1 MIAGAP
7 RTSRAGEVPA
17 TELSFVKA
25 IGFDKALDSGYH
37 AKHMGGRLPDHR
49 LMTNISTHPEFDP
62 VAVRILRVAALV
74 LFVVGFALAA
84 LLSLDN
90 PLLSPRVL
98 LHVLIGAVGGVAYFL
113 MRHGRHHA
121 AAMVLVWGY
130 WAGASV
136 VCLINGGLRGP
147 NLVNYPLIL
156 VISGWLLGTRQ
167 TLLLGLLTEVV
178 FIGLVIGD
186 ARGMIP
192 PPNFENLT
200 AYLVFLTAIIGVTGA
215 ATLLSRRGYLA
226 QAAEGR
232 MMAADLA
239 LRETQLLRH
248 GELLEEEV
256 RVRTLELAMAR
267 DAANAASQAKSAFLA
282 NMSHEIR
289 TPMNGILGMADLL
302 RRGGVTPQQAE
313 RLDKLDGAARHL
325 LGIINDIL
333 DISKIEAGKF
343 ALDDAPVSIREVM
356 ANVSSILAERARTKN
371 LRLSVDCLGVPEGLH
386 GDSTRLQQ
394 ALLNYATN
402 AVKFTEA
409 GSVTLRAAVQDEG
422 SDWILM
428 RFEVADTGIGIPP
441 EASDRLFTAFEQADN
456 TTTRKY
462 GGTGLG
468 LAITRRLAELMGGEA
483 GVESTVGV
491 GSTFWF
497 TSRLAMRKE
506 VPAPILA
513 PEAPDAEAEI
523 RRRHA
528 GRRILIADDEPIN
541 REVARFQLEE
551 AGLVVDQACDGAEA
565 VAMAGA
571 VNYDAILMDMQMPKL
586 DGLEATRRIRKLS
599 AYPGIP
605 IVAMTANVFV
615 EDRERCLAAGMSDFL
630 GKPFHPDLLYR
641 VLLRG
646 LDQASG

>member
-1 MIAGAP
+1 
-7 RTSRAGEVPA
+7 
-17 TELSFVKA
+17 
-25 IGFDKALDSGYH
+25 
-37 AKHMGGRLPDHR
+37 MGGGLPACR
-49 LMTNISTHPEFDP
+49 FMTNISTHPEFDP

-98 LHVLIGAVGGVAYFL
+98 LHMLIGAVGGVAYFL
-113 MRHGRHHA
+113 MRHQRHHA
-121 AAMVLVWGY
+121 AALVLVWGY

-136 VCLINGGLRGP
+136 VCVINGGLRGP
-147 NLVNYPLIL
+147 NLVNYPLVL

-167 TLLLGLLTEVV
+167 TVLLALLTVAIFV
-178 FIGLVIGD
+178 GLVVGD
-186 ARGMIP
+186 ARGLIP
-192 PPNFENLT
+192 PANFENLA
-200 AYLVFLTAIIGVTGA
+200 AYLVFLSAIVGVTGA

-232 MMAADLA
+232 RMAADLA

-256 RVRTLELAMAR
+256 RVRTLELAAAR
-267 DAANAASQAKSAFLA
+267 DAADAANQAKSAFLA

-313 RLDKLDGAARHL
+313 RLDRLDGAARHL

-343 ALDDAPVSIREVM
+343 AMDDAPISIREVM
-356 ANVSSILAERARTKN
+356 ENVSSILRERARAKN
-371 LRLSVDCLGVPEGLH
+371 LRLAVDCLVAPEGLH

-402 AVKFTEA
+402 AVKFTDA
-409 GSVTLRAAVQDEG
+409 GSVTLRAMVQDEG

-428 RFEVADTGIGIPP
+428 RFEVIDTGIGISP
-441 EASDRLFTAFEQADN
+441 EARDRLFMAFEQADN

-468 LAITRRLAELMGGEA
+468 LAITRRLAELMAGEA

-497 TSRLAMRKE
+497 TARLGKRIG
-506 VPAPILA
+506 VPAPPIV
-513 PEAPDAEAEI
+513 EESPDAEADI
-523 RRRHA
+523 RQRHS
-528 GRRILIADDEPIN
+528 GRRILVADDEPVN
-541 REVARFQLEE
+541 REVAQFQLEE
-551 AGLVVDQACDGAEA
+551 VGLVVDQACDGAEA
-565 VAMAGA
+565 VALAGA
-571 VNYDAILMDMQMPKL
+571 TNYDLILMDMQMPKL

-599 AYPGIP
+599 VYARIP

-615 EDRERCLAAGMSDFL
+615 EDRERCLEAGMSDFL
-630 GKPFHPDLLYR
+630 GKPFNPDMLYR

-646 LDQASG
+646 LDQASGS